1 MIKLLYEFPGY
12 IIESILHLFFYIRL
26 LSIQLTSIKHPLLI
40 MFSYSVTGVVI
51 NYIFP
56 TPLGPI
62 LFILIIMILIYP
74 NAYNISITN
83 NILCFAITYTII
95 SISEDL
101 IISTMPVSP
110 ETLNSPITQVVG
122 ELIIL
127 FIFFIVFHFIS
138 LSRLYNKVINGS
150 AITKIMILLIF
161 LLETASIV
169 VGKIDSIHTL
179 KNLPVALASIFITAM
194 LSILVVYQT
203 HKLDIQKRDLEN
215 YHSYQP
221 MLKNLIEDVLSKQ
234 HDFNNQLQAVKML
247 PYTYTNYEDLS
258 REIQNH
264 SSLISSEFK
273 DTELLKINLKVLAG
287 FIYNK
292 VSLTSKEDKQLDVEI
307 KNYVLTTDIPEYELI
322 RVAGILIDNAVEAT
336 PKGHT
341 AYLKLDSTNNRI
353 IISTLNE
360 GQNITD
366 EFQKRIFQKG
376 YTTKESDDGHKHG
389 YGLSNLLRITEQY
402 GGEVL
407 LDNTQVN
414 GQTHIHFE
422 VVI

>member
-1 MIKLLYEFPGY
+1 MIDLLYEIPGFFF
-12 IIESILHLFFYIRL
+12 ESFLYLFLYIRL
-26 LSIQLTSIKHPLLI
+26 VSTEFKRINHPFLIILFYSII
-40 MFSYSVTGVVI
+40 GVLI

-56 TPLGPI
+56 IPLGTI
-62 LFILIIMILIYP
+62 LLIIIHMFFTFPYAFKIKVTDNIILY
-74 NAYNISITN
+74 
-83 NILCFAITYTII
+83 AINFII
-95 SISEDL
+95 VCLSEDL

-127 FIFFIVFHFIS
+127 FIFFIVFYFIS
-138 LSRLYNKVINGS
+138 LSKLYNKVINGS

-292 VSLTSKEDKQLDVEI
+292 VSLTAKEDKQLDIEI

-341 AYLKLDSTNNRI
+341 AYLKLDSTDNRI

-360 GQNITD
+360 GPNITD

-376 YTTKESDDGHKHG
+376 YTTKESDDEHKHG